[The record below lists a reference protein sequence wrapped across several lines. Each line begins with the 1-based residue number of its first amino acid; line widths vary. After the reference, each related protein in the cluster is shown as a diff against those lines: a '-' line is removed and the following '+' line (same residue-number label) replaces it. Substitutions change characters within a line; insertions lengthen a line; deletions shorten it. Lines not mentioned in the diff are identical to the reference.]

1 MHVRIN
7 SIYNC
12 IHYILTMEVL
22 ELPSDKFETTISS
35 YFCML
40 CLQMGIMSVSTNGE
54 PVHLND

>member
-1 MHVRIN
+1 
-7 SIYNC
+7 
-12 IHYILTMEVL
+12 MEVL